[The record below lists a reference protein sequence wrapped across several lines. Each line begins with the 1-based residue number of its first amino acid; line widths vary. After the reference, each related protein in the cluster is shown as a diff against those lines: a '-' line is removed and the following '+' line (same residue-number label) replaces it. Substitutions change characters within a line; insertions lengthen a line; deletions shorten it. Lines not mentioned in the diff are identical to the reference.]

1 MTNPAI
7 DGVLM
12 IGFGGPTP
20 GCCQRYEPCPGRE
33 AACFVRAVVG
43 ERPGAQARIDEVA
56 AHYDVFGGYSPF
68 NALTLQQAE
77 SVSAALQAKG
87 HVVPVRV
94 GMRFWPPY
102 VDTVLADMAE
112 MGCRHVLGIILS
124 PFQCA
129 ASWEHYQQSVADG
142 VAALGGRGPQVTYLS
157 PWHTQA
163 GFVEA
168 IADGIEHAAASLG
181 GARGGEAA
189 LVYTAHA
196 IPQPM
201 ADRAPYTRQFHD
213 TAAAVTNRL
222 GRRKH
227 RIAYQSQ
234 VTGTPVP
241 WLQPDV
247 NDVIEQVHED
257 GFRDVIVAPIG
268 FLCDHMEVLYDLDV
282 QAKETA
288 AACGL
293 GFVRANTVSNHPA
306 FVAMLSDLISVHL
319 APPSLGNALSLPSE
333 NTSPAPSGSTL
344 YPPPSGRLTRI
355 GF

>member
-77 SVSAALQAKG
+77 SVAAALKAKG
-87 HVVPVRV
+87 HTAPVRV

-102 VDTVLADMAE
+102 VDAVLAELAG
-112 MGCRHVLGIILS
+112 MGCRHLLGVILS

-129 ASWEHYQQSVADG
+129 ASWEHYQQSVAAG
-142 VAALGGRGPQVTYLS
+142 VAALGERAPQVTYLS

-168 IADGIEHAAASLG
+168 IADGIGQAAAALG
-181 GARGGEAA
+181 EARGGEAA
-189 LVYTAHA
+189 LIYTAHA
-196 IPQPM
+196 IPQAM
-201 ADRAPYTRQFHD
+201 AERAPYTRQFHE
-213 TAAAVTNRL
+213 TAAAVTKRL
-222 GRRKH
+222 DRREH

-247 NDVIEQVHED
+247 NDVIQQVQQA
-257 GFRDVIVAPIG
+257 GFRDVVVAPIG

-282 QAKETA
+282 QAKQTA
-288 AACGL
+288 EACGL
-293 GFVRANTVSNHPA
+293 GFARAATVNNHPA
-306 FVAMLSDLISVHL
+306 FVAMLSDLIDVHL
-319 APPSLGNALSLPSE
+319 ASPS
-333 NTSPAPSGSTL
+333 SGS
-344 YPPPSGRLTRI
+344 G
-355 GF
+355 

>member
-1 MTNPAI
+1 MTGAAI
-7 DGVLM
+7 DGVLL

-20 GCCQRYEPCPGRE
+20 GCCRRYEPCPGRE

-68 NALTLQQAE
+68 NALTLQQTE
-77 SVSAALQAKG
+77 SVSAALRAKG
-87 HVVPVRV
+87 QMVPVRV

-102 VDTVLADMAE
+102 VDTVLAEMAD
-112 MGCRHVLGIILS
+112 MGCRHLLGVILS

-142 VAALGGRGPQVTYLS
+142 VAALGERGPQVTYLS
-157 PWHTQA
+157 PWHAQA

-168 IADGIEHAAASLG
+168 VADGIRQAAASLG
-181 GARGGEAA
+181 EARGDEAA
-189 LVYTAHA
+189 LIYTAHA
-196 IPQPM
+196 IPEPM
-201 ADRAPYTRQFHD
+201 AERAPYTRQFRE
-213 TAAAVTNRL
+213 TAAAVTKRL
-222 GRRKH
+222 GRREH

-234 VTGTPVP
+234 VSGTPVP

-247 NDVIEQVHED
+247 NDVIQRVRED
-257 GFRDVIVAPIG
+257 RFRDVIVAPIG

-288 AACGL
+288 EACGL
-293 GFVRANTVSNHPA
+293 GFARSGTVSNHPA
-306 FVAMLSDLISVHL
+306 FVAMLSDLISAHL
-319 APPSLGNALSLPSE
+319 ARH
-333 NTSPAPSGSTL
+333 SPTADV
-344 YPPPSGRLTRI
+344 
-355 GF
+355 

>member
-1 MTNPAI
+1 MTDPAI
-7 DGVLM
+7 DGVLL

-43 ERPGAQARIDEVA
+43 ERPGAQARIGEVA

-87 HVVPVRV
+87 HTVPVHV

-102 VDTVLADMAE
+102 VDTVLAE
-112 MGCRHVLGIILS
+112 MVELGCRHLLGVILS

-142 VAALGGRGPQVTYLS
+142 VTALGERGPQVTYLS

-168 IADGIEHAAASLG
+168 IADDIEQAVAPLG
-181 GARGGEAA
+181 GARGSEAA
-189 LVYTAHA
+189 LIYTAHA
-196 IPQPM
+196 IPKPM
-201 ADRAPYTRQFHD
+201 ADRAPYTHQFRE
-213 TAAAVTNRL
+213 TADAVTKRL
-222 GRRKH
+222 GRREH

-234 VTGTPVP
+234 VTGTPIP
-241 WLQPDV
+241 WLQPDI
-247 NDVIEQVHED
+247 NDVIRQVRED

-282 QAKETA
+282 QTKETA
-288 AACGL
+288 EAYGL
-293 GFVRANTVSNHPA
+293 GYARSSTAGNHPA
-306 FVAMLSDLISVHL
+306 FVAMLSELINAHL
-319 APPSLGNALSLPSE
+319 ALNFS
-333 NTSPAPSGSTL
+333 
-344 YPPPSGRLTRI
+344 PSGR
-355 GF
+355 G

>member
-1 MTNPAI
+1 MLEPAI
-7 DGVLM
+7 DGVLL

-20 GCCQRYEPCPGRE
+20 GCCQRYDPCPGSE

-56 AHYDVFGGYSPF
+56 AHYDVFGGFSPF
-68 NALTLQQAE
+68 NPLTLQQAE
-77 SVSAALQAKG
+77 GVSANLSSQG
-87 HVVPVRV
+87 HGVPVQV

-102 VDTVLADMAE
+102 VHTVLAEMAD
-112 MGCRHVLGIILS
+112 MGCRHLLGVILS

-142 VAALGGRGPQVTYLS
+142 VAALGERGPRMTYLS
-157 PWHTQA
+157 PWHTQP

-168 IADGIEHAAASLG
+168 IADGVRKAAALLG
-181 GARGGEAA
+181 ESRGGEAV

-196 IPQPM
+196 IPEAM
-201 ADRAPYTRQFHD
+201 AEHAPYARQFGE
-213 TAAAVTNRL
+213 TADAVTERL
-222 GRRKH
+222 GRREH
-227 RIAYQSQ
+227 RLAYQSQ

-241 WLQPDV
+241 WLQPDI
-247 NDVIEQVHED
+247 NDIIEQVRDD

-288 AACGL
+288 EACGL
-293 GFVRANTVSNHPA
+293 GYARSGTVSNHPA
-306 FVAMLSDLISVHL
+306 FVAMLSNLIGAQLTLNS
-319 APPSLGNALSLPSE
+319 P
-333 NTSPAPSGSTL
+333 TSARG
-344 YPPPSGRLTRI
+344 
-355 GF
+355 

>member
-1 MTNPAI
+1 MTEPAI
-7 DGVLM
+7 DGVLL

-20 GCCQRYEPCPGRE
+20 GCCQRYDPCPGRE

-56 AHYDVFGGYSPF
+56 SHYDVFGGFSPF
-68 NALTLQQAE
+68 NNLTLQQAE
-77 SVSAALQAKG
+77 GVSATLRAQG
-87 HVVPVRV
+87 HGVPVWA

-102 VDTVLADMAE
+102 VDNVIADMVD
-112 MGCRHVLGIILS
+112 MGCRHLMGVILS

-142 VAALGGRGPQVTYLS
+142 ITALGKRGPRMTYLS
-157 PWHTQA
+157 PWHTQT

-168 IADGIEHAAASLG
+168 IADRIGEAAALLG
-181 GARGGEAA
+181 PTRGNEAA

-196 IPQPM
+196 IPKPM
-201 ADRAPYTRQFHD
+201 ADRAPYARQFHE
-213 TAAAVTNRL
+213 TADAVSERL

-234 VTGTPVP
+234 VTGTPIP
-241 WLQPDV
+241 WLQPDI
-247 NDVIEQVHED
+247 NDVIEQVCED

-282 QAKETA
+282 QAKQTAETG
-288 AACGL
+288 GL
-293 GFVRANTVSNHPA
+293 GYVRSGTVSNHPA
-306 FVAMLSDLISVHL
+306 FVAMLGDLIGAQLVQHSF
-319 APPSLGNALSLPSE
+319 
-333 NTSPAPSGSTL
+333 
-344 YPPPSGRLTRI
+344 PSGR
-355 GF
+355 G

>member
-1 MTNPAI
+1 MTDPAI
-7 DGVLM
+7 DGVLL

-68 NALTLQQAE
+68 NALTIRQAE
-77 SVSAALQAKG
+77 NVSAVLRARGLT
-87 HVVPVRV
+87 VPVRV

-102 VDTVLADMAE
+102 VDTVLAEMAE
-112 MGCRHVLGIILS
+112 LGCRHLLGVILS

-142 VAALGGRGPQVTYLS
+142 VTALGERGPQVTYLS

-163 GFVEA
+163 GFVKA
-168 IADGIEHAAASLG
+168 IADGIGQAAASLG
-181 GARGGEAA
+181 GTRGGEAA

-196 IPQPM
+196 IPEPM
-201 ADRAPYTRQFHD
+201 ADRAPYTHQFRE
-213 TAAAVTNRL
+213 TAEAVTKRL
-222 GRRKH
+222 GRREH

-234 VTGTPVP
+234 VTGTPIP

-247 NDVIEQVHED
+247 NNVIHQVQKD
-257 GFRDVIVAPIG
+257 GFRDVIVAPVG

-288 AACGL
+288 EACGL
-293 GFVRANTVSNHPA
+293 GYVRSGTAGNHPA
-306 FVAMLSDLISVHL
+306 FVAMLSDLIGAHL
-319 APPSLGNALSLPSE
+319 AQN
-333 NTSPAPSGSTL
+333 
-344 YPPPSGRLTRI
+344 PPPSGR
-355 GF
+355 G

>member
-43 ERPGAQARIDEVA
+43 ERPGTQARIDEVA

-87 HVVPVRV
+87 HAVPVRV

-102 VDTVLADMAE
+102 VDAVLANLSD
-112 MGCRHVLGIILS
+112 MGCRHLLGVILS

-142 VAALGGRGPQVTYLS
+142 IAALGERGLRVTYLP
-157 PWHTQA
+157 PWHAQA

-168 IADGIEHAAASLG
+168 IAGGIEQATASLG
-181 GARGGEAA
+181 KARGSEAA

-196 IPQPM
+196 IPEPM
-201 ADRAPYTRQFHD
+201 AERAPYTRQFRD
-213 TAAAVTNRL
+213 TADAVTERL
-222 GRRKH
+222 GRREH

-247 NDVIEQVHED
+247 NDVIKQVHKD

-288 AACGL
+288 EACGL
-293 GFVRANTVSNHPA
+293 GFARAGTVSNHPA
-306 FVAMLSDLISVHL
+306 FVAMLSDLISAHL
-319 APPSLGNALSLPSE
+319 AQNSPQGAISPSPCGGR
-333 NTSPAPSGSTL
+333 SPG
-344 YPPPSGRLTRI
+344 
-355 GF
+355 

>member
-1 MTNPAI
+1 MTDLAI
-7 DGVLM
+7 DGVLL

-20 GCCQRYEPCPGRE
+20 GCCQRYDPCPGRE

-43 ERPGAQARIDEVA
+43 ERPGAQARIEEVT

-77 SVSAALQAKG
+77 SVSAVLRAQG
-87 HVVPVRV
+87 HAVPVRV

-102 VDTVLADMAE
+102 VDTVLAEMTE
-112 MGCRHVLGIILS
+112 MGSRHLLGVILS

-142 VAALGGRGPQVTYLS
+142 VTALGERGPQITYLA
-157 PWHTQA
+157 PWHTQT

-168 IADGIEHAAASLG
+168 IADGIKQAAASLG
-181 GARGGEAA
+181 ETRGGEAA
-189 LVYTAHA
+189 LIYTAHA
-196 IPQPM
+196 IPEPM
-201 ADRAPYTRQFHD
+201 ADRAPYTRQFRE
-213 TAAAVTNRL
+213 TADAVTKCL
-222 GRRKH
+222 GHRES

-234 VTGTPVP
+234 VTGTPIS

-247 NDVIEQVHED
+247 NDVIEQVQKD

-288 AACGL
+288 EACGL
-293 GFVRANTVSNHPA
+293 GYARSGTVSNHPA
-306 FVAMLSDLISVHL
+306 FVAMLSDLIGAHL
-319 APPSLGNALSLPSE
+319 ALCSPPS
-333 NTSPAPSGSTL
+333 PSGMV
-344 YPPPSGRLTRI
+344 
-355 GF
+355 

>member
-1 MTNPAI
+1 MTDPAI
-7 DGVLM
+7 DGVLL

-77 SVSAALQAKG
+77 SVSAALRARG
-87 HVVPVRV
+87 HTVPVRV

-112 MGCRHVLGIILS
+112 TGCRHLLGVILS

-142 VAALGGRGPQVTYLS
+142 VAALGDRGPQVTYLS

-168 IADGIEHAAASLG
+168 IADGIEQAVAPLG
-181 GARGGEAA
+181 GARGSEAA
-189 LVYTAHA
+189 LIYTAHA
-196 IPQPM
+196 IPEPM
-201 ADRAPYTRQFHD
+201 ANRAPYTRQFRE
-213 TAAAVTNRL
+213 TADAVTERL
-222 GRRKH
+222 GRREH

-234 VTGTPVP
+234 VIGTPIP

-247 NDVIEQVHED
+247 NNVIHQVQKD
-257 GFRDVIVAPIG
+257 GFRDVIVAPVG

-288 AACGL
+288 EACGL
-293 GFVRANTVSNHPA
+293 GYVRSGTAGNHPA
-306 FVAMLSDLISVHL
+306 FVAMLSDLIGAHLSSV
-319 APPSLGNALSLPSE
+319 
-333 NTSPAPSGSTL
+333 
-344 YPPPSGRLTRI
+344 
-355 GF
+355 

>member
-1 MTNPAI
+1 MTDSAI
-7 DGVLM
+7 DGVLL

-20 GCCQRYEPCPGRE
+20 GCCQRYDPCPGRE

-68 NALTLQQAE
+68 NALTIRQAE
-77 SVSAALQAKG
+77 NVSAALRARG
-87 HVVPVRV
+87 HTVPVRV

-102 VDTVLADMAE
+102 VDTVLAEMAE
-112 MGCRHVLGIILS
+112 LGYRHLLGVILS

-129 ASWEHYQQSVADG
+129 ASWEHYQQSVANG
-142 VAALGGRGPQVTYLS
+142 AAALGERGPQVTYLS

-168 IADGIEHAAASLG
+168 IADGIEQAVAPLG

-189 LVYTAHA
+189 LIYTAHA
-196 IPQPM
+196 IPEPM

-213 TAAAVTNRL
+213 TAATVTKRL
-222 GRRKH
+222 GRREH

-234 VTGTPVP
+234 VTGTPIP

-247 NDVIEQVHED
+247 NDVIRQVRED

-282 QAKETA
+282 QVKETA
-288 AACGL
+288 EACGL
-293 GFVRANTVSNHPA
+293 GYVRSGTAGNHPA
-306 FVAMLSDLISVHL
+306 FVAMLSDLINAHL
-319 APPSLGNALSLPSE
+319 ALNFS
-333 NTSPAPSGSTL
+333 
-344 YPPPSGRLTRI
+344 PSGR
-355 GF
+355 G

>member
-43 ERPGAQARIDEVA
+43 ERQTGRAQARIDEVA

-77 SVSAALQAKG
+77 SVSAALRAKG
-87 HVVPVRV
+87 HTVPVRV

-102 VDTVLADMAE
+102 VDTVLADMAD
-112 MGCRHVLGIILS
+112 MGCRHLLGVILS

-129 ASWEHYQQSVADG
+129 ASWEHYQRSVADA
-142 VAALGGRGPQVTYLS
+142 VEALGQRGPQVTYLP

-168 IADGIEHAAASLG
+168 IADDIEQAAAALD
-181 GARGGEAA
+181 GARRGAAA

-201 ADRAPYTRQFHD
+201 AERAPYTRQFRE

-222 GRRKH
+222 GRREH

-247 NDVIEQVHED
+247 NDVIEQVREN

-288 AACGL
+288 EACGL
-293 GFVRANTVSNHPA
+293 GFARAGTVSNHPA
-306 FVAMLSDLISVHL
+306 FVAMLSDLIGAHL
-319 APPSLGNALSLPSE
+319 ASPSSGN
-333 NTSPAPSGSTL
+333 G
-344 YPPPSGRLTRI
+344 
-355 GF
+355 

>member
-1 MTNPAI
+1 MTEPAI

-12 IGFGGPTP
+12 VGFGGPTP
-20 GCCQRYEPCPGRE
+20 GCCQRYDPCPGRE

-77 SVSAALQAKG
+77 SVSTALQTRG
-87 HVVPVRV
+87 HTLPVRV

-102 VDTVLADMAE
+102 VDTVLADMTDA
-112 MGCRHVLGIILS
+112 GYRHLLGVILS

-129 ASWEHYQQSVADG
+129 ASWEHYQQAVADG
-142 VAALGGRGPQVTYLS
+142 AAALGERRPQVTYLS
-157 PWHTQA
+157 PWHTRT

-168 IADGIEHAAASLG
+168 IADGVGQAAASLG
-181 GARGGEAA
+181 EARGNAAA

-196 IPQPM
+196 IPEPM
-201 ADRAPYTRQFHD
+201 AERAPYRRQFHE
-213 TAAAVTNRL
+213 TAAAVTKRL
-222 GRRKH
+222 GRREH
-227 RIAYQSQ
+227 RIAYQSE
-234 VTGTPVP
+234 VTGTPVA

-247 NDVIEQVHED
+247 NEVVQKVSED

-282 QAKETA
+282 QAKATA
-288 AACGL
+288 EACGL
-293 GFVRANTVSNHPA
+293 GYVRSGTVSNHPA
-306 FVAMLSDLISVHL
+306 FVAMLTELISTHL
-319 APPSLGNALSLPSE
+319 A
-333 NTSPAPSGSTL
+333 TV
-344 YPPPSGRLTRI
+344 
-355 GF
+355 

>member
-1 MTNPAI
+1 MTDPAI

-33 AACFVRAVVG
+33 AACFVRAIVG

-77 SVSAALQAKG
+77 SVSAALRAQG
-87 HVVPVRV
+87 HTVPVRV

-102 VDTVLADMAE
+102 VDAVLSDMAD
-112 MGCRHVLGIILS
+112 MGCRHLLGVILS

-142 VAALGGRGPQVTYLS
+142 VAALGERGPRMTYLP

-163 GFVEA
+163 GFIEA
-168 IADGIEHAAASLG
+168 IADSVEQATVSLGKARGAAAMLI
-181 GARGGEAA
+181 
-189 LVYTAHA
+189 YTAHA
-196 IPQPM
+196 VPEPM
-201 ADRAPYTRQFHD
+201 AERAPYVRQFRE
-213 TAAAVTNRL
+213 TAHAVTKRL
-222 GRRKH
+222 GRREY

-247 NDVIEQVHED
+247 NDVIQQAHED
-257 GFRDVIVAPIG
+257 GFRDVIVAPVG

-288 AACGL
+288 ESCGVGYVRSGAAG
-293 GFVRANTVSNHPA
+293 NHPA
-306 FVAMLSDLISVHL
+306 FVALLSDLIGAQLVS
-319 APPSLGNALSLPSE
+319 
-333 NTSPAPSGSTL
+333 
-344 YPPPSGRLTRI
+344 PPPSYA
-355 GF
+355 

>member
-1 MTNPAI
+1 MTDLAI
-7 DGVLM
+7 DGVLL

-77 SVSAALQAKG
+77 SVSAALRARG
-87 HVVPVRV
+87 HTVPVRV

-102 VDTVLADMAE
+102 VDTVLAEMAE
-112 MGCRHVLGIILS
+112 LGCRHLLGVILS

-142 VAALGGRGPQVTYLS
+142 VAALGELGPQITYLS

-168 IADGIEHAAASLG
+168 IADGVGQAAMSLG
-181 GARGGEAA
+181 EARGGEAA
-189 LVYTAHA
+189 LIYTAHA
-196 IPQPM
+196 IPEPM
-201 ADRAPYTRQFHD
+201 ADRAPYTQQFRE
-213 TAAAVTNRL
+213 TADAVTKRL
-222 GRRKH
+222 GRREH

-234 VTGTPVP
+234 VTSTPIP

-247 NDVIEQVHED
+247 NDVIRQVRED

-282 QAKETA
+282 QTKETA
-288 AACGL
+288 EACGL
-293 GFVRANTVSNHPA
+293 GYVRSGTVSNHPA
-306 FVAMLSDLISVHL
+306 FVVMLSDLVGAHL
-319 APPSLGNALSLPSE
+319 ALNFS
-333 NTSPAPSGSTL
+333 
-344 YPPPSGRLTRI
+344 PSGR
-355 GF
+355 G

>member
-1 MTNPAI
+1 MTDPAI
-7 DGVLM
+7 DGVLL

-20 GCCQRYEPCPGRE
+20 GCCHRYEPCPGRE

-68 NALTLQQAE
+68 NTLTLRQTE
-77 SVSAALQAKG
+77 SVSAALRGQG
-87 HVVPVRV
+87 HKVPVRV

-102 VDTVLADMAE
+102 VDTVLADMVD
-112 MGCRHVLGIILS
+112 MGCRHLLGVILS

-142 VAALGGRGPQVTYLS
+142 VAALGECGPRVTYLP
-157 PWHTQA
+157 PWHTQV

-168 IADGIEHAAASLG
+168 IADGIEQAAASLG
-181 GARGGEAA
+181 KARGDAA
-189 LVYTAHA
+189 MLIYTAHA
-196 IPQPM
+196 IPEPM
-201 ADRAPYTRQFHD
+201 AERAPYARQFRD
-213 TAAAVTNRL
+213 TANAVTKRL
-222 GRRKH
+222 SRREH

-247 NDVIEQVHED
+247 NDMIRQAQKD

-288 AACGL
+288 ATCRL
-293 GFVRANTVSNHPA
+293 GFARSGTVSNHPA
-306 FVAMLSDLISVHL
+306 FVAMLSDLIGAHL
-319 APPSLGNALSLPSE
+319 
-333 NTSPAPSGSTL
+333 TSPPLS
-344 YPPPSGRLTRI
+344 SGR
-355 GF
+355 G

>member
-1 MTNPAI
+1 MTNAAI

-77 SVSAALQAKG
+77 SVSAALRAQG
-87 HVVPVRV
+87 HTVPVRV

-102 VDTVLADMAE
+102 VDSVLAEMAE
-112 MGCRHVLGIILS
+112 LGCRHLLGVILS

-129 ASWEHYQQSVADG
+129 ASWEHYQQSVAEG
-142 VAALGGRGPQVTYLS
+142 VAVLGQRGPQVTYLS
-157 PWHTQA
+157 PWHTEP

-168 IADGIEHAAASLG
+168 IADGIEQAAATLN
-181 GARGGEAA
+181 EAA

-201 ADRAPYTRQFHD
+201 ADRAPYTRQFRE

-222 GRRKH
+222 GRREH

-257 GFRDVIVAPIG
+257 GFGAVVVAPIG

-293 GFVRANTVSNHPA
+293 GFARAATVSNHPA
-306 FVAMLSDLISVHL
+306 FVAMLSDLISAHL
-319 APPSLGNALSLPSE
+319 AQNSPQEAISPSPCGGR
-333 NTSPAPSGSTL
+333 SPG
-344 YPPPSGRLTRI
+344 
-355 GF
+355 

>member
-1 MTNPAI
+1 MTDPAI

-20 GCCQRYEPCPGRE
+20 GCCQRYDPCPGRE

-43 ERPGAQARIDEVA
+43 ERPGGRARIDEVA

-68 NALTLQQAE
+68 NALTVQQAE

-87 HVVPVRV
+87 YAVPVRV

-102 VDTVLADMAE
+102 VDTVLADM
-112 MGCRHVLGIILS
+112 GCRHLLGVILS

-129 ASWEHYQQSVADG
+129 ASWEHYQQSVANG
-142 VAALGGRGPQVTYLS
+142 VAALGERGPRLTYLS

-168 IADGIEHAAASLG
+168 IADGIKQAAASLG
-181 GARGGEAA
+181 EARGGEAA
-189 LVYTAHA
+189 LIYTAHA
-196 IPQPM
+196 IPEPM
-201 ADRAPYTRQFHD
+201 AERAPYTRQFHE
-213 TAAAVTNRL
+213 TAAAVTERL
-222 GRRKH
+222 GRREH

-247 NDVIEQVHED
+247 NDVVQQAQKD

-288 AACGL
+288 EACGL
-293 GFVRANTVSNHPA
+293 GYVRSGTVSSHPA
-306 FVAMLSDLISVHL
+306 FVAMLSDLISAHL
-319 APPSLGNALSLPSE
+319 ASPPLS
-333 NTSPAPSGSTL
+333 SGSVPH
-344 YPPPSGRLTRI
+344 PPPPGR
-355 GF
+355 G

>member
-1 MTNPAI
+1 MTKSAI
-7 DGVLM
+7 DGVLL

-20 GCCQRYEPCPGRE
+20 GCCQRYDPCPGRE
-33 AACFVRAVVG
+33 AACFVHAVVG
-43 ERPGAQARIDEVA
+43 GRPGAQTRIDEVA

-77 SVSAALQAKG
+77 DVSAALQAKG
-87 HVVPVRV
+87 HTVPVRV

-102 VDTVLADMAE
+102 VDTVLADLAAL
-112 MGCRHVLGIILS
+112 GCRHLLGVILS

-142 VAALGGRGPQVTYLS
+142 LAALGERGPRMTYLP

-168 IADGIEHAAASLG
+168 IADGISQAAMSLG
-181 GARGGEAA
+181 GRRGSEAA

-196 IPQPM
+196 IPDPM
-201 ADRAPYTRQFHD
+201 ADRAPYTRQFRE
-213 TAAAVTNRL
+213 TADAVTKCL
-222 GRRKH
+222 GRQEH

-241 WLQPDV
+241 WLQPDI
-247 NDVIEQVHED
+247 NDVIQRVHED
-257 GFRDVIVAPIG
+257 GFRDMIVAPIG

-288 AACGL
+288 QACGL
-293 GFVRANTVSNHPA
+293 GYVRSGTVGNHPA
-306 FVAMLSDLISVHL
+306 FVAMLSDLIGAHL
-319 APPSLGNALSLPSE
+319 AQN
-333 NTSPAPSGSTL
+333 SPPSGS
-344 YPPPSGRLTRI
+344 G
-355 GF
+355 

>member
-87 HVVPVRV
+87 HAVPVRV

-112 MGCRHVLGIILS
+112 LGCRHLLGVILS

-142 VAALGGRGPQVTYLS
+142 VAALGERGPQITYLS

-168 IADGIEHAAASLG
+168 IGDGIRRAAASLG
-181 GARGGEAA
+181 EARGGEAA

-222 GRRKH
+222 GRRAH

-257 GFRDVIVAPIG
+257 GFRDVVVAPIG

-293 GFVRANTVSNHPA
+293 GFVRASTVSNHPA
-306 FVAMLSDLISVHL
+306 FVAMLSDLISAHL
-319 APPSLGNALSLPSE
+319 AQNSPQGVISPSPRGGR
-333 NTSPAPSGSTL
+333 SPG
-344 YPPPSGRLTRI
+344 
-355 GF
+355 

>member
-1 MTNPAI
+1 MIEPAI
-7 DGVLM
+7 DGVLL

-20 GCCQRYEPCPGRE
+20 GCCQRYDPCPGSE

-56 AHYDVFGGYSPF
+56 AHYDVFGGFSPF
-68 NALTLQQAE
+68 NPLTLQQAE
-77 SVSAALQAKG
+77 GVSANLSSQG
-87 HVVPVRV
+87 HGVPVRV

-102 VDTVLADMAE
+102 VHTVLAEMAN
-112 MGCRHVLGIILS
+112 MGCRHLLGVILS

-142 VAALGGRGPQVTYLS
+142 VAALGERGPRMTYLS
-157 PWHTQA
+157 SWHTQP
-163 GFVEA
+163 GFIEA
-168 IADGIEHAAASLG
+168 IADGVGQAAELLG
-181 GARGGEAA
+181 EVRGSEAA

-196 IPQPM
+196 IPEPM
-201 ADRAPYTRQFHD
+201 AGRAPYARQFGE
-213 TAAAVTNRL
+213 TADAVTERL
-222 GRRKH
+222 GRREH

-241 WLQPDV
+241 WLQPDI
-247 NDVIEQVHED
+247 NDIIEQVRDD

-288 AACGL
+288 EACGL
-293 GFVRANTVSNHPA
+293 GYARSGTVSNHPA
-306 FVAMLSDLISVHL
+306 FVAMLSNLIGAQLTLNS
-319 APPSLGNALSLPSE
+319 P
-333 NTSPAPSGSTL
+333 TSARG
-344 YPPPSGRLTRI
+344 
-355 GF
+355 

>member
-87 HVVPVRV
+87 HTVPVRV

-102 VDTVLADMAE
+102 VDAVLAELAE
-112 MGCRHVLGIILS
+112 MGCRHLLGVILS

-142 VAALGGRGPQVTYLS
+142 VAALGEHSLQVTYLS
-157 PWHTQA
+157 PWHTEP

-168 IADGIEHAAASLG
+168 VADGIEHAAASLG
-181 GARGGEAA
+181 GARGAAAA

-201 ADRAPYTRQFHD
+201 ADRAPYTRQFHG

-222 GRRKH
+222 GRREH

-247 NDVIEQVHED
+247 NDVIEQVHKD

-288 AACGL
+288 EACGL
-293 GFVRANTVSNHPA
+293 GFVRASTVSNHPA
-306 FVAMLSDLISVHL
+306 FVAMLSDLIGAHL
-319 APPSLGNALSLPSE
+319 AQNSPQGAISPSPRGGR
-333 NTSPAPSGSTL
+333 SPG
-344 YPPPSGRLTRI
+344 
-355 GF
+355 

>member
-1 MTNPAI
+1 MTDLAI
-7 DGVLM
+7 DGVLL

-20 GCCQRYEPCPGRE
+20 GCCQRYDPCPGRE

-77 SVSAALQAKG
+77 SVSAALRAQD
-87 HVVPVRV
+87 HTVPVRV

-112 MGCRHVLGIILS
+112 TGCRHLLGVILS

-142 VAALGGRGPQVTYLS
+142 VAALGDRGPQVTYLS

-168 IADGIEHAAASLG
+168 IADGIEQAVAPLG

-189 LVYTAHA
+189 LIYTAHA
-196 IPQPM
+196 IPEPM

-213 TAAAVTNRL
+213 TAATVTKRL
-222 GRRKH
+222 GRREH

-234 VTGTPVP
+234 VTGTPIP

-247 NDVIEQVHED
+247 NDVIRQVRED

-288 AACGL
+288 EACGL
-293 GFVRANTVSNHPA
+293 GYVRSGTAGNHPA
-306 FVAMLSDLISVHL
+306 FVAMLSDLINAHL
-319 APPSLGNALSLPSE
+319 ALNFS
-333 NTSPAPSGSTL
+333 
-344 YPPPSGRLTRI
+344 PSGR
-355 GF
+355 G

>member
-1 MTNPAI
+1 MTGPAI
-7 DGVLM
+7 DGVLL

-20 GCCQRYEPCPGRE
+20 GCCRRYEPCLGRE

-43 ERPGAQARIDEVA
+43 ERPSAQARIDEVA

-77 SVSAALQAKG
+77 SVSAALRAKG
-87 HVVPVRV
+87 YSVPVRV

-102 VDTVLADMAE
+102 VDTVLSDLADV
-112 MGCRHVLGIILS
+112 GCRHLLGVILS

-142 VAALGGRGPQVTYLS
+142 VEGLGERGPQVTYLS

-168 IADGIEHAAASLG
+168 IADGIGQAAMSLG
-181 GARGGEAA
+181 DAHGGEAV

-196 IPQPM
+196 IPEAM
-201 ADRAPYTRQFHD
+201 AEQAPYTHQFRE
-213 TAAAVTNRL
+213 TAAAVTERL
-222 GRRKH
+222 GRREH

-241 WLQPDV
+241 WLQPDI
-247 NDVIEQVHED
+247 NDC
-257 GFRDVIVAPIG
+257 
-268 FLCDHMEVLYDLDV
+268 LLY
-282 QAKETA
+282 
-288 AACGL
+288 
-293 GFVRANTVSNHPA
+293 
-306 FVAMLSDLISVHL
+306 
-319 APPSLGNALSLPSE
+319 
-333 NTSPAPSGSTL
+333 TSPSPRDGLLSRMPSSA
-344 YPPPSGRLTRI
+344 
-355 GF
+355 

>member
-1 MTNPAI
+1 MIDPAI
-7 DGVLM
+7 DGVLL

-20 GCCQRYEPCPGRE
+20 GCCRRYEPCPGRE

-77 SVSAALQAKG
+77 SVSAALRAQG
-87 HVVPVRV
+87 HTVPVRV

-112 MGCRHVLGIILS
+112 LGCRRLLGGILS

-142 VAALGGRGPQVTYLS
+142 VAALGERGPQVTYLS

-168 IADGIEHAAASLG
+168 IADGIEQAAASLG
-181 GARGGEAA
+181 GARGSEAA
-189 LVYTAHA
+189 LIYTAHA
-196 IPQPM
+196 IPAPM
-201 ADRAPYTRQFHD
+201 ADRAPYTRQFRESAD
-213 TAAAVTNRL
+213 AVTKRM
-222 GRRKH
+222 GRREH

-247 NDVIEQVHED
+247 NDVIQQVQQD

-288 AACGL
+288 EACGL
-293 GFVRANTVSNHPA
+293 GFVRSATVSNHPA
-306 FVAMLSDLISVHL
+306 FVAMLSDRVGAQL
-319 APPSLGNALSLPSE
+319 ALHPPDTVTG
-333 NTSPAPSGSTL
+333 
-344 YPPPSGRLTRI
+344 
-355 GF
+355 